1 MELEGCS
8 VLNLPS
14 LTVLREMSNSRDSGR
29 VRFFLLGG
37 WRGNSNA
44 TVNGRASSSSCCLTC
59 ETLYFLQQEKCLHI
73 VEGLLHM
80 KKKRKKK
87 LLSQMWHY
95 TFFKLNP

>member
-1 MELEGCS
+1 MQSFLS
-8 VLNLPS
+8 F
-14 LTVLREMSNSRDSGR
+14 LREVENQQMFSLCKP
-29 VRFFLLGG
+29 LLTYSPGG

-59 ETLYFLQQEKCLHI
+59 DTLYFLQQEKCLHI

-95 TFFKLNP
+95 TVFK

>member
-1 MELEGCS
+1 MAE
-8 VLNLPS
+8 PP
-14 LTVLREMSNSRDSGR
+14 
-29 VRFFLLGG
+29 LLL
-37 WRGNSNA
+37 A
-44 TVNGRASSSSCCLTC
+44 ALLTC

-95 TFFKLNP
+95 TVFK